1 MNTFWLKIAGLA
13 VVVVGAIVLVG
24 VLTSGPDPEPKEPVK
39 LLDEVWEDDEK
50 RLNAEPQFREPS
62 ASTAPVPP
70 PTQAVPPETTSPVPP
85 AQPLPAQPTVPAQP
99 PVPQFEQL
107 SMEDEFEAQKLWIW
121 VENQRKMGR
130 LPVMG
135 YGQMVK
141 TCRQIIQRWPRSKY
155 AFFAKRALADL
166 PERYHKM
173 HNITKEE
180 IDLGNLK

>member
-13 VVVVGAIVLVG
+13 VVIVGAIILTG
-24 VLTSGPDPEPKEPVK
+24 VLTSEPDPEPKEPVK
-39 LLDEVWEDDEK
+39 LLDDVWEDDEK
-50 RLNAEPQFREPS
+50 RLNAEPQFREPP
-62 ASTAPVPP
+62 APTAPVPP
-70 PTQAVPPETTSPVPP
+70 PTQAVTPETSSPVP
-85 AQPLPAQPTVPAQP
+85 PAQP

-107 SMEDEFEAQKLWIW
+107 SMEDDIEAQRRWIW

-141 TCRQIIQRWPRSKY
+141 TCREIIQRWPRSKY

-173 HNITKEE
+173 YNITEEE

>member
-13 VVVVGAIVLVG
+13 VVVVVAIVLIG
-24 VLTSGPDPEPKEPVK
+24 VLRSGPEPEPEEAPKTIYDQWE
-39 LLDEVWEDDEK
+39 EDDK
-50 RLNAEPQFREPS
+50 KLMAEPQFREPPPP
-62 ASTAPVPP
+62 TAPVPP
-70 PTQAVPPETTSPVPP
+70 TQAVTPEATSPVPP
-85 AQPLPAQPTVPAQP
+85 PQPVPVQPTVPAQP

-107 SMEDEFEAQKLWIW
+107 SMEDDIQAQRLWIW

-141 TCRQIIQRWPRSKY
+141 ACREIIQRWPRSKY

-166 PERYHKM
+166 PERYHRM
-173 HNITKEE
+173 YNITKEE